1 MDKLWNNSE
10 FLCQITETSKKRFER
25 SGKESSHILV
35 IEGLSQ
41 TNYFKKKEAISPQTK
56 SNWRTPLRIIYLSL
70 LPDSE
75 MKALEILGKMS
86 WKYSLFK
93 QMLKEVQESWNQE
106 KILFTV
112 SNGRLRMMVLKWA
125 QS

>member
-1 MDKLWNNSE
+1 MSNYRDVKKTFWKIRKGIKPYSSNRGLKSNKL
-10 FLCQITETSKKRFER
+10 LQKER
-25 SGKESSHILV
+25 SYLAS
-35 IEGLSQ
+35 
-41 TNYFKKKEAISPQTK
+41 NKKQLKNTIT
-56 SNWRTPLRIIYLSL
+56 IIYLSL

-106 KILFTV
+106 KTLFTV